1 MKRIRISVAAL
12 ALLASTLAFGSTA
25 SAGVQWCE
33 EDPEF
38 LVNGAVVDVTTWFA
52 GSYASSVSGSVNFNM
67 QVPSNV
73 VALVLSLPGTVP
85 VTAQISRTLPA
96 YYGIGKI
103 PVVVTVS
110 MNASQTFTTTTT
122 VTGLGGTLVNSV
134 SGDSK
139 QGTKAKF
146 SMYGL

>member
-1 MKRIRISVAAL
+1 MKRIRISVAAF
-12 ALLASTLAFGSTA
+12 ALLVSTLAFGS
-25 SAGVQWCE
+25 SAWAGPQWCE

-52 GSYASSVSGSVNFNM
+52 GNYASSVTGSVNFNM

-73 VALVLSLPGTVP
+73 VAAVLSLPGTVP
-85 VTAQISRTLPA
+85 VTASITRNLPA

-110 MNASQTFTTTTT
+110 MNASQSFTTTTT
-122 VTGLGGTLVNSV
+122 VTGLGGSLVS
-134 SGDSK
+134 SLYGYSTTP
-139 QGTKAKF
+139 TKAKF
-146 SMYGL
+146 SMFGL